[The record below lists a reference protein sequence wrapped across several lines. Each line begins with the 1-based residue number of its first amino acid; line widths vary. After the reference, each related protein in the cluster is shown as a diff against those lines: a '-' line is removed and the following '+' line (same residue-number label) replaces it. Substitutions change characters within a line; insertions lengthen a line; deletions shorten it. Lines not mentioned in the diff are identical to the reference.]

1 MMNFSSF
8 RSGAKVFRA
17 MGSRQFSK
25 GHSHEAEA
33 AEAARWL
40 KVSVGNIKIFP
51 FLYINFCLRITKNL
65 S

>member
-1 MMNFSSF
+1 MMNFSSL

-40 KVSVGNIKIFP
+40 KVSVGNINL
-51 FLYINFCLRITKNL
+51 FLLHLIY
-65 S
+65 